1 MSTGEKLFKNQ
12 INIESG
18 FHITGNYPIDDR
30 LVVTSK
36 EYLDKLTEL
45 RESYEGMIVSVI
57 GDEIDS
63 NNGTYQC
70 LNNTWHRL
78 LTDSNFVDDYDI
90 LTKDNYDD
98 LTKKRILTIDT
109 LTDRHTTVL
118 TSGTYQERAENILND
133 TDVLILGGFTASIDD
148 DTVIKI
154 LNTYYN
160 PNDEDHKNINFGQR
174 KENEESNEDN

>member
-1 MSTGEKLFKNQ
+1 MSTGEKPFKNQ

-30 LVVTSK
+30 LVVMSK
-36 EYLDKLTEL
+36 EYLDKLVEL

-57 GDEIDS
+57 GDAIDS

-70 LNNTWHRL
+70 LNNNWYRL
-78 LTDSNFVDDYDI
+78 LTSDNFVNDYNI

-98 LTKKRILTIDT
+98 LTKKQILTINT

-118 TSGTYQERAENILND
+118 TSDNLTDRSDEVLTSDTYQERAKNILND
-133 TDVLILGGFTASIDD
+133 TDVLILEGFGAIID
-148 DTVIKI
+148 
-154 LNTYYN
+154 
-160 PNDEDHKNINFGQR
+160 
-174 KENEESNEDN
+174 ENN